1 VKNFL
6 HDVNDDASAS
16 RRTIDARTSR
26 VLVIGGGFSGVAA
39 AAALHARGHD
49 VTILER
55 HPVLGGRARSD
66 ARGERAVDT
75 GAQLIASTFTRA
87 TRLLERA
94 ALEPTKARDVFVRDG
109 KRLPIHFGSI
119 TSMLRFGG
127 LGAAEK
133 LRLGTTLLPLL
144 ARHGAALRADAND
157 GLDELDRVSAR
168 TFVEKAVSARAADVL
183 VEPPL
188 NAFYGARGDETSLA
202 FFLTLGRYGSD
213 AKVLASRD
221 GWSAALAIAAAGVRV
236 ECDVQVDVIQI
247 TSSGVVARDR
257 AAREWRA
264 DAVVI
269 ATSACAARAL
279 LRGAMEETHPLMSW
293 LASIITRQTWT
304 VMLALQRPMQA
315 DAFGV
320 LADPAVAT
328 TVSACA
334 LPAGRWRNAPDM
346 QDVVLAWPTPHAVD
360 RLREYAAPE
369 IVAAMM
375 PEIERLVPE
384 TRGGVER
391 ARVFRFDEG
400 TPLAAPG
407 FVAHRALGRQLA
419 GSLTLPV
426 ALAGD
431 YLTMPIVEGAV
442 ASGEHAAER
451 IVRHLARA

>member
-1 VKNFL
+1 MDFL
-6 HDVNDDASAS
+6 HDHNDDASES
-16 RRTIDARTSR
+16 RHMTGARTSR

-55 HPVLGGRARSD
+55 HAVLGGRARSD
-66 ARGERAVDT
+66 PRGDRAVDT
-75 GAQLIASTFTRA
+75 GAQLIGSTFTR
-87 TRLLERA
+87 TTQLLARA
-94 ALEPTKARDVFVRDG
+94 PLEPTIARDVLVRDG

-119 TSMLRFGG
+119 GSMLRFGG
-127 LGAAEK
+127 LGFADK
-133 LRLGTTLLPLL
+133 VRLGTTLLPLL
-144 ARHGAALRADAND
+144 ARYRAALRADAD
-157 GLDELDRVSAR
+157 DALEELDHVSAR
-168 TFVEKAVSARAADVL
+168 TFVEKAVGERAADVL

-188 NAFYGARGDETSLA
+188 NAFYGMRGAETSLA

-221 GWSAALAIAAAGVRV
+221 GWSAALAVAAGGIRI
-236 ECDVQVDVIQI
+236 ECDAEVDVIQV
-247 TSSGVVARDR
+247 TSSGVVARDH
-257 AAREWRA
+257 ADREWRA

-269 ATSACAARAL
+269 ATSAQAARVL
-279 LRGAMEETHPLMSW
+279 LGAAVNETHPLVTW
-293 LASIITRQTWT
+293 LGSITTRQTWT
-304 VMLALQRPMQA
+304 VMLVLRMPIRT

-320 LADPAVAT
+320 LADPAEAT
-328 TVSACA
+328 MVSACA
-334 LPAGRWRNAPDM
+334 LPAGRWRTAPDLE
-346 QDVVLAWPTPHAVD
+346 DVVLAWPTPRALERLKD
-360 RLREYAAPE
+360 RSVAE

-391 ARVFRFDEG
+391 ARVFRFEEG

-407 FVAHRALGRQLA
+407 FLAHRAMGRKLA
-419 GSLTLPV
+419 HSLALPV

-431 YLTMPIVEGAV
+431 YLTMPFVEGAV
-442 ASGEHAAER
+442 ASGENAAEL